1 MSDSHANPFVPL
13 AESSRSRVIWKP
25 SRSLYESLRILH
37 IAITVVA
44 AHLLMMSFQASSS
57 DPLSDRF
64 AALVR
69 IAIVVAATSYIL
81 IRELRAYWSED
92 AARERSVICVH
103 AACPILATLLAAAFV
118 FSGNEAASVWSIL
131 FFVVSAGWY
140 VSAVIRRSILRQRLQ
155 FAVAQS
161 GDSKSTSLAA
171 PVAPEDSL
179 PGTWGTV
186 TDCAR
191 ESAVGAEGRAGLLL
205 VWLRHCLLTRRGV
218 AVMMAASALMIGGY
232 LVADYLIPVEVARCE
247 LGCDGDFF
255 VASLHK
261 KRGALY
267 ARCVDSQQRQAVDG
281 SWRQEKI
288 VREIYVGSST
298 EVILGDP
305 SIECGV
311 SPYAFTYHVGNRMV
325 AEYDGTSRQFTVIR

>member
-1 MSDSHANPFVPL
+1 MSDSHANPFAPL
-13 AESSRSRVIWKP
+13 AESSPSRVIWKP
-25 SRSLYESLRILH
+25 SRSLYESLRIVH
-37 IAITVVA
+37 VAITVVA

-57 DPLSDRF
+57 DPLSNRF

-69 IAIVVAATSYIL
+69 IAIVVVAAGYIL
-81 IRELRAYWSED
+81 TRELRAYWSED
-92 AARERSVICVH
+92 AERERSVIYTH
-103 AACPILATLLAAAFV
+103 AACPILATLMAAAFV
-118 FSGNEAASVWSIL
+118 FSRSEAASVWSVL
-131 FFVVSAGWY
+131 FFVMSAGWY
-140 VSAVIRRSILRQRLQ
+140 VGAVMRRSILRQRLQ

-161 GDSKSTSLAA
+161 GDSTSTSLAA
-171 PVAPEDSL
+171 PVAPDDSML
-179 PGTWGTV
+179 DTWVTV
-186 TDCAR
+186 NDVAR
-191 ESAVGAEGRAGLLL
+191 ESAVGANGRAGLLL
-205 VWLRHCLLTRRGV
+205 VWFRQCLLTRRGL
-218 AVMMAASALMIGGY
+218 AAMAAFSMLMLGGC
-232 LVADYLIPVEVARCE
+232 LLANYLIPVEVARCQ

-281 SWRQEKI
+281 SWRKETI
-288 VREIYVGSST
+288 VQEIYVGSST

-311 SPYAFTYHVGNRMV
+311 SPYAFTYHVGDRTV